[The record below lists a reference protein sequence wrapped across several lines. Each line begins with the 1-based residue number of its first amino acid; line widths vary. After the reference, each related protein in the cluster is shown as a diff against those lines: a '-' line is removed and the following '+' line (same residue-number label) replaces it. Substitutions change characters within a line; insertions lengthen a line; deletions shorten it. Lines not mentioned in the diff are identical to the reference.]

1 MSVSIGGEDIVRA
14 TGQDRV
20 RPADLAAEAN
30 AVGLVTVR
38 ELAAGQVEVSGV
50 DGQGSMESG
59 GVGASAAGSVWSVAV
74 RGRVVGYAKRPG
86 GRERQIL
93 AGLAGQDVAPR
104 LLCEGTDEDRVW
116 TAAVPG
122 RTLTEVGAEQPAA
135 CDLADLAQAW
145 GLALAGLHTTPV
157 GSALAVPA
165 ERPWVLSGAARFPVP
180 GRRRPTAAQQTL
192 LRLARSDPGLMWAV
206 RQAADRWSERCLVHT
221 DLAGRHV
228 LVATAAGIAADTK
241 VRFVDFARAG
251 LGDPDWDVAGALELL
266 AVLATGCRVSESV
279 LSDYFLRGYRRAGG
293 PGQVD
298 SRLRGLWA
306 IEAAWKLAG
315 GAAAGAAAVDS
326 GPIRYWLGR
335 ARALVG
341 GGRPLGRAA

>member
-1 MSVSIGGEDIVRA
+1 MRA

-50 DGQGSMESG
+50 DGQ
-59 GVGASAAGSVWSVAV
+59 ASLRMGAAGSVWSVAV
-74 RGRVVGYAKRPG
+74 RGRVVGYAKRPA

-104 LLCEGTDEDRVW
+104 LLSEGTDEDSVW

-122 RTLTEVGAEQPAA
+122 RTLSEIGAEQPDA
-135 CDLADLAQAW
+135 CQLADLAQAW
-145 GLALAGLHTTPV
+145 GLALAGLHTTPIDT
-157 GSALAVPA
+157 ALAVVA
-165 ERPWVLSGAARFPVP
+165 ERPWVLSGTARIPAV

-192 LRLARSDPGLMWAV
+192 LRLAGSDPGLVWAV
-206 RQAADRWSERCLVHT
+206 RQAADRWSERCLVHA
-221 DLAGRHV
+221 DLADRHV
-228 LVATAAGIAADTK
+228 LVATTAETAAETT

-251 LGDPDWDVAGALELL
+251 LGDPDWDVAGALETL
-266 AVLATGCRVSESV
+266 AALATGCSVSETM
-279 LSDYFLRGYRRAGG
+279 LSDFFQRGYRRAGG

-298 SRLRGLWA
+298 PRLRGLWA
-306 IEAAWKLAG
+306 IETAWKLAG
-315 GAAAGAAAVDS
+315 DTAAATAAVDS

-335 ARALVG
+335 ARTLVG